1 MAAAIG
7 LAKTATE
14 VFLGVGTVSIDNLTF
29 QLHYRWSVTLFIVCS
44 VLVQTSQFFGDP
56 VQCETGEDS
65 VDDDVLNSF
74 CWMYSSFDMPP
85 KFSGPC
91 IRKGKYTS
99 SHLYNTYYQWV
110 PIFLAIQAGLFYI
123 PRCLW
128 LMLEGGLMSYI
139 VKGTTGRFIE
149 DTEDKIAKMLK
160 HFQEQIHNKF
170 NSYAF
175 GFFGCELLNCCF
187 SILSVYL
194 THKFLLNQYFDYG
207 VEVYKYYRTVPEERS
222 NMSDPFCQVFPKM
235 AACHYHR
242 YGMGGREDDR
252 HAICILGLNMIN
264 DKVFVLIW
272 LWHCFIVFMGVIRLL
287 TRSPQLVSSEVR
299 YFLMKFK
306 MQKYFKN
313 NAHIKCIKHYL
324 TNCSIGD
331 WYVLYQ
337 MSKNLNQRFFAEYLT
352 VLAMTIDPDPT
363 VENEEAE
370 IFITDEELER
380 HRNGHWSNKTSRK
393 GSIMCSSSE
402 ESLANHKRNLLNCD
416 DEMDASLD
424 QNQGTSTSG
433 GLDSKQRMLIK
444 KGKMAVAANRKINKA
459 ELAIKR
465 MRRR

>member
-56 VQCETGEDS
+56 VQCETAEDS

-85 KFSGPC
+85 NFSGPC
-91 IRKGKYTS
+91 TRKKYIG

-194 THKFLLNQYFDYG
+194 THKFLLNQYLEYG
-207 VEVYKYYRTVPEERS
+207 VQVYKYYSVIPEERVRQS
-222 NMSDPFCQVFPKM
+222 MTDPFCELFPKM

-252 HAICILGLNMIN
+252 HAICILGLNMVN

-272 LWHCFIVFMGVIRLL
+272 LWHCFIVFMGVVRLL

-306 MQKYFKN
+306 MQKYFQN
-313 NAHIKCIKHYL
+313 NAHIKQIKHYL

-363 VENEEAE
+363 IENEEPE
-370 IFITDEELER
+370 IFITEEDLEK
-380 HRNGHWSNKTSRK
+380 HRNGNWSNKTSRK
-393 GSIMCSSSE
+393 GWE
-402 ESLANHKRNLLNCD
+402 
-416 DEMDASLD
+416 ASLYD
-424 QNQGTSTSG
+424 
-433 GLDSKQRMLIK
+433 
-444 KGKMAVAANRKINKA
+444 
-459 ELAIKR
+459 
-465 MRRR
+465 

>member
-56 VQCETGEDS
+56 VQCETAEGS

-74 CWMYSSFDMPP
+74 CWMYSSFDMPGQ
-85 KFSGPC
+85 FSGPC
-91 IRKGKYTS
+91 FRRNHVS
-99 SHLYNTYYQWV
+99 AHLYNTYYQWV

-128 LMLEGGLMSYI
+128 LLIEGGLMSYI

-160 HFQEQIHNKF
+160 HFQDQIHNKF

-175 GFFGCELLNCCF
+175 GFFGCELLNTCF

-194 THKFLLNQYFDYG
+194 THKFLLNQYLEYG
-207 VEVYKYYRTVPEERS
+207 VQVYEYYSVIPDMREAL
-222 NMSDPFCQVFPKM
+222 NMTDPFCELFPKM

-252 HAICILGLNMIN
+252 HAICILGLNMIH
-264 DKVFVLIW
+264 DKVFALIW
-272 LWHCFIVFMGVIRLL
+272 LWHCFIVVMGVVRLL
-287 TRSPQLVSSEVR
+287 TRSPQLVSAEVR

-306 MQKYFKN
+306 MQRHFKN
-313 NAHIKCIKHYL
+313 NAHIKRIKHYL

-363 VENEEAE
+363 VEVEEEE
-370 IFITDEELER
+370 IFIPDEEQEKYR
-380 HRNGHWSNKTSRK
+380 TFGNGTSRK
-393 GSIMCSSSE
+393 GWDT
-402 ESLANHKRNLLNCD
+402 SLY
-416 DEMDASLD
+416 E
-424 QNQGTSTSG
+424 
-433 GLDSKQRMLIK
+433 
-444 KGKMAVAANRKINKA
+444 
-459 ELAIKR
+459 
-465 MRRR
+465 